1 MLTNLANELGH
12 HLVEITEYHENI
24 VGMRICCFKHFKTI
38 INYLC

>member
-24 VGMRICCFKHFKTI
+24 VGMRICYQMVLPT
-38 INYLC
+38 LW